1 MKKSIEFSLV
11 PDENKLYNAKMFKDN
26 SLFKEEKVDAETM
39 KYYMLQKMSEKELI
53 NLRTAVKLFKTK
65 KIKLHLKGTKLKNF
79 IIQSSKIETKEL
91 LKIYSIPAN
100 SYEEALAILN
110 KKNSKD
116 YLVEKKNFK
125 TEEPEFITMLNI
137 EEQNEQN
144 KL

>member
-1 MKKSIEFSLV
+1 M
-11 PDENKLYNAKMFKDN
+11 
-26 SLFKEEKVDAETM
+26 
-39 KYYMLQKMSEKELI
+39 
-53 NLRTAVKLFKTK
+53 
-65 KIKLHLKGTKLKNF
+65 KNF

-100 SYEEALAILN
+100 SYEEALSILN

-125 TEEPEFITMLNI
+125 TEEPELIAMLNI
-137 EEQNEQN
+137 EAWNEQN

>member
-1 MKKSIEFSLV
+1 M
-11 PDENKLYNAKMFKDN
+11 
-26 SLFKEEKVDAETM
+26 
-39 KYYMLQKMSEKELI
+39 
-53 NLRTAVKLFKTK
+53 
-65 KIKLHLKGTKLKNF
+65 KNF

-100 SYEEALAILN
+100 SYEEALSILN

-125 TEEPEFITMLNI
+125 TEEPEVVSLLNV
-137 EEQNEQN
+137 EAWNEQN

>member
-1 MKKSIEFSLV
+1 M
-11 PDENKLYNAKMFKDN
+11 
-26 SLFKEEKVDAETM
+26 
-39 KYYMLQKMSEKELI
+39 
-53 NLRTAVKLFKTK
+53 
-65 KIKLHLKGTKLKNF
+65 KNF

-100 SYEEALAILN
+100 SYEEALSILN

-125 TEEPEFITMLNI
+125 TEEPEVVSLLNI
-137 EEQNEQN
+137 EAWNEQN

>member
-1 MKKSIEFSLV
+1 M
-11 PDENKLYNAKMFKDN
+11 
-26 SLFKEEKVDAETM
+26 
-39 KYYMLQKMSEKELI
+39 
-53 NLRTAVKLFKTK
+53 
-65 KIKLHLKGTKLKNF
+65 KNF

-100 SYEEALAILN
+100 SYEEALSILN

-125 TEEPEFITMLNI
+125 TEEPELITMLNI
-137 EEQNEQN
+137 EAWNEQN